1 MSDPWIASVL
11 GFSGGVAAF
20 GWGFRQWRWL
30 RLIEDTPTAKVRSM
44 PMGRVEIFG
53 RAEEKAELRAPLSR
67 KRCVYYRYRVEEL
80 RGSGKNRRWRT
91 IESGE
96 SSAWGFYLE
105 DDTGRVFVAPKG
117 ATIRVASD
125 LQVTR
130 GGLLGVFDRGEPEL
144 DLRKWENRSW
154 WNRHRRRYTEW
165 RLEPGDP
172 VYVLGTAQERP
183 GLAAERRQRVVEK
196 LRALK
201 ADPDAMAHFDSD
213 GDGSVSAEEWE
224 VARQLSVTEVMRDA
238 VPDRVVVAADPASG
252 APFMISDR
260 SERALRS
267 EQRGRAL
274 LGIFGGA
281 TGSVACLIY
290 MLGRLG
296 VLGGM

>member
-11 GFSGGVAAF
+11 GFGGGVAAF

-53 RAEEKAELRAPLSR
+53 RAEEKAELLAPLSGT
-67 KRCVYYRYRVEEL
+67 RCVYYRYRVEEL

-91 IESGE
+91 IDSGE

-105 DDTGRVFVAPKG
+105 DETGRVFVAPKG

-144 DLRKWENRSW
+144 DLRRWENRSW
-154 WNRHRRRYTEW
+154 WNRRRRRYTEW
-165 RLEPGDP
+165 RIEPGDS

-201 ADPDAMAHFDSD
+201 ADSAAMAHFDAD

-224 VARQLSVTEVMRDA
+224 VARQLSVTEIMREA
-238 VPDRVVVAADPASG
+238 VSDRVVVAADPAGG

-260 SERALRS
+260 SERALRG

-281 TGSVACLIY
+281 AGSVACLVY